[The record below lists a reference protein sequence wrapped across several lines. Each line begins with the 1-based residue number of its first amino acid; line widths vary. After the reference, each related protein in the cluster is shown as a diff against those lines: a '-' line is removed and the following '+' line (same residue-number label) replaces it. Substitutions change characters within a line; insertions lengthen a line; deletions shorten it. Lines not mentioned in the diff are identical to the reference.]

1 MVYRRPV
8 LELESAA
15 EAPPVVDS
23 TQLKSPTQ
31 LPTAKPQEVE
41 PPKLQVLPPAK
52 AGVAVAE
59 KVDVP
64 AAGKLMEVMLTVLL
78 PAGMVNAPEFG
89 SDAVL
94 PAAASVPG
102 AAPVV

>member
-31 LPTAKPQEVE
+31 LPTANPQEVE
-41 PPKLQVLPPAK
+41 PPKLQVLAPAN
-52 AGVAVAE
+52 AGVAVTE
-59 KVDVP
+59 NVDVP
-64 AAGKLMEVMLTVLL
+64 AAGKLMGVMLTVLL
-78 PAGMVNAPEFG
+78 PAGIVNAPDVG
-89 SDAVL
+89 IDAAL
-94 PAAASVPG
+94 PAAASVPV
-102 AAPVV
+102 AVAVV